1 MASDSKLL
9 TIAVTAFITAVFT
22 SVIVGSI
29 AFGVWYFQNQEI
41 SKLKKAGKITQVKNK
56 NDVQINR
63 DKQTKTSNKWP
74 YYKNERFAY
83 MVQYPPG
90 WKKFEAQNGDGMT
103 LRKGTQKILIYGTTN
118 YQSYKN
124 IDEHLKTDYSGKI
137 KSKTEIKAVKT
148 AGFHV
153 KTDME
158 EFFIYMSNDNFVYTY
173 TDLPAKKSTIEFLE
187 KIGKSFQVLG
197 E

>member
-9 TIAVTAFITAVFT
+9 TIAVTAFITAVIT
-22 SVIVGSI
+22 SLIVGSI
-29 AFGVWYFQNQEI
+29 GFGVWYFQNQEI

-56 NDVQINR
+56 KSDQENS
-63 DKQTKTSNKWP
+63 DKQAKSSNNWP

-90 WKKFEAQNGDGMT
+90 WKKFKAQNGDGMT

-118 YQSYKN
+118 YQNYKD
-124 IDEHLKTDYSGKI
+124 IDDHLRNDYSGKI
-137 KSKTEIKAVKT
+137 KSKTEIKAVN
-148 AGFHV
+148 ADGFHV

-158 EFFIYMSNDNFVYTY
+158 EFIVYMSNDNFVYAY
-173 TDLPAKKSTIEFLE
+173 TDLPAKKSTIELVE

>member
-1 MASDSKLL
+1 MASDSKFL
-9 TIAVTAFITAVFT
+9 TIAITALITAVIT
-22 SVIVGSI
+22 SLLIGSI

-41 SKLKKAGKITQVKNK
+41 NKLKKAGKSTQIKNK
-56 NDVQINR
+56 NDVQINS
-63 DKQTKTSNKWP
+63 DKQAKTSNKWP

-137 KSKTEIKAVKT
+137 KSKTEIKAVK
-148 AGFHV
+148 ADGFHV